1 MALEFAMPLRI
12 PSCLEDLSNE
22 DILLIAWEPEFLE
35 QASPLE
41 RLLLQRL
48 GEQGLALEAS
58 RQDCQ
63 RLVDLA
69 WNNCSRGTSRD

>member
-1 MALEFAMPLRI
+1 MSLEFAMPLRI

-63 RLVDLA
+63 RLAGLA
-69 WNNCSRGTSRD
+69 WNNCSRDASRH